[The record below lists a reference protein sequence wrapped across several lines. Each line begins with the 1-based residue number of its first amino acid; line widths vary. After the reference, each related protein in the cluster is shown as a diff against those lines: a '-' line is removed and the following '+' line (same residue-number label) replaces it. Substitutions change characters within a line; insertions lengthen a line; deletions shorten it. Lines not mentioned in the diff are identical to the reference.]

1 MSTQR
6 RDTNQFR
13 LDNLDTRVTSQE
25 AIEKSATKGYKNSSI
40 ISVFFTWT
48 SNRKKEKG
56 NAHNRNGK

>member
-40 ISVFFTWT
+40 ISVFFT
-48 SNRKKEKG
+48 
-56 NAHNRNGK
+56 